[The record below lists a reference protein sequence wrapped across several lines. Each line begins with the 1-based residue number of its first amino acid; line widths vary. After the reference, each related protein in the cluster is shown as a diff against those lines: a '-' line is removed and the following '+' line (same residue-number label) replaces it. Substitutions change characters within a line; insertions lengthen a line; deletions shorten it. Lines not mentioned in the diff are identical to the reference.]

1 MSDNDFVS
9 KKEIY
14 TMATDPIY
22 IGTGGYTIGRVD
34 NTIVR
39 DPITKIPKIPG
50 SSLAGTWRYY
60 VALELIS
67 KVKNYQPDFEN
78 IKKQTKPTLSE
89 KLKGLK
95 WKNLDTEDKKS
106 EKEKF
111 KQLNKWLKFEGNQIA
126 KITCAGQDNVSTA
139 GIESPDAKNKEGQTG
154 HCGHCIVC
162 KSFGYSKKDKSW
174 QGMVFFSDLNILFF
188 PVYTRLGVKWITSE
202 RILKET
208 SVGAHCDVPNE
219 EEKKIV
225 YAQEKIE
232 KEKETGYINLGWLN
246 LPYEVKDCNINVGAI
261 HESSE
266 KNNELPFGIK
276 DIIVVPDSLISQII
290 NSNLEVRTSVSIDP
304 ITGAAKEGALFTSEA
319 IPRGTVFY
327 GEIRVFD
334 KNGLGDG
341 NLPSKE
347 CIFEALEDTKHYYET
362 LGIGGM
368 TTRGFGRMKINLK
381 DRECKPT
388 NKEGG
393 NSDDGRS

>member
-1 MSDNDFVS
+1 MSDVTCTEPIFT
-9 KKEIY
+9 I
-14 TMATDPIY
+14 AIDPIY

-60 VALELIS
+60 VTLELQAAF
-67 KVKNYQPDFEN
+67 KDEYR
-78 IKKQTKPTLSE
+78 
-89 KLKGLK
+89 KGLSK
-95 WKNLDTEDKKS
+95 REDKNSS
-106 EKEKF
+106 ELF
-111 KQLNKWLKFEGNQIA
+111 QNDSRNWIITFDGNRFARI
-126 KITCAGQDNVSTA
+126 KCAGQDEEPQKTVE
-139 GIESPDAKNKEGQTG
+139 ESKSINTG

-174 QGMVFFSDLNILFF
+174 QGMLFFSDLNILFF

-208 SVGAHCDVPNE
+208 PVGAHRNVPDKKE
-219 EEKKIV
+219 QKIV
-225 YAQEKIE
+225 YAQEEIE
-232 KEKETGYINLGWLN
+232 DTEKAGYINLGWLN
-246 LPYEVKDCNINVGAI
+246 LPYRVENCNIDI
-261 HESSE
+261 E
-266 KNNELPFGIK
+266 KIQGLPFGIG
-276 DIIVVPDSLISQII
+276 DIIIVPDSLISQII

-304 ITGAAKEGALFTSEA
+304 ITGAAKEKALFTSEA

-334 KNGLGDG
+334 KKGLGDN

-347 CIFEALEDTKHYYET
+347 CILEALDDTKHYYET

-368 TTRGFGRMKINLK
+368 TTRGFGRMKVLSNLR
-381 DRECKPT
+381 DGECKKDEIQ
-388 NKEGG
+388 NGG
-393 NSDDGRS
+393 SEK

>member
-1 MSDNDFVS
+1 MSNIISTKPIFT
-9 KKEIY
+9 I
-14 TMATDPIY
+14 ATDPIY

-39 DPITKIPKIPG
+39 DTITKIPKIPG

-60 VALELIS
+60 VALKLQSHFKDEYKKDLAKRDEKSDSMEELFNEP
-67 KVKNYQPDFEN
+67 KDWMKNFPGNRFAR
-78 IKKQTKPTLSE
+78 IK
-89 KLKGLK
+89 
-95 WKNLDTEDKKS
+95 
-106 EKEKF
+106 
-111 KQLNKWLKFEGNQIA
+111 
-126 KITCAGQDNVSTA
+126 CAGQDEEPQKNLD
-139 GIESPDAKNKEGQTG
+139 ESKSINTG

-202 RILKET
+202 RMLKEILKIEILLSGIDKIKT
-208 SVGAHCDVPNE
+208 NDGNE
-219 EEKKIV
+219 K
-225 YAQEKIE
+225 
-232 KEKETGYINLGWLN
+232 TLNLGWVN
-246 LPYEVKDCNINVGAI
+246 LDVEGTHNITEENLKEI
-261 HESSE
+261 KSDNFDL
-266 KNNELPFGIK
+266 KPK
-276 DIIVVPDSLISQII
+276 DIIVVSDSLISQII

-327 GEIRVFD
+327 GEIRVLD

-347 CIFEALEDTKHYYET
+347 WIFDALDDTKHYYET

-368 TTRGFGRMKINLK
+368 TTRGFGRMRVLSNLK
-381 DRECKPT
+381 DDKCEEEE
-388 NKEGG
+388 NQNGG
-393 NSDDGRS
+393 NENGSKN